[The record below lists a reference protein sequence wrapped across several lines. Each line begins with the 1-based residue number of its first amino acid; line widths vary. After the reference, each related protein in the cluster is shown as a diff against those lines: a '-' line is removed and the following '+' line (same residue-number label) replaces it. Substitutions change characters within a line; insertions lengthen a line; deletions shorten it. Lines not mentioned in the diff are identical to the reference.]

1 MKKTLFIYGV
11 LLFFVELRAAIPGP
25 KIYAY
30 SVGLTEA
37 GLGPELGLTTVKG
50 LSRAARARAVPHE
63 CLGQGSSSLTKARAR
78 PFHKTNRLM
87 ECGKNSSKPND
98 DSELDKVVSAVSK
111 YLFILYGG
119 KYFVKL
125 IVDFL

>member
-1 MKKTLFIYGV
+1 
-11 LLFFVELRAAIPGP
+11 
-25 KIYAY
+25 
-30 SVGLTEA
+30 
-37 GLGPELGLTTVKG
+37 
-50 LSRAARARAVPHE
+50 
-63 CLGQGSSSLTKARAR
+63 
-78 PFHKTNRLM
+78 M